1 MISDII
7 SVVQRIAF
15 DGPSKAEYFQN
26 KTFFRFQKAL
36 LFFNYKYVCYF
47 RGALGKAEFGLIV
60 NDVIVNDGI
69 AGNLNEYDVPYLV
82 LTETF
87 FALSFIISAGHYFTF
102 KNHHHLCLPGC

>member
-47 RGALGKAEFGLIV
+47 RGALEKVPEFGL
-60 NDVIVNDGI
+60 IVNDGI

-87 FALSFIISAGHYFTF
+87 FALSFIFVQQDIIL
-102 KNHHHLCLPGC
+102 HLKIIITCAYLDVNE